1 MARFNFSAKI
11 RIGTK
16 LGLSLGLGVVL
27 VAGMIVSE
35 QINSNVIEA
44 LVATADKQ
52 QASVNESTNTEVLM
66 QKAQIAGRDLRMA
79 QSAAQVDS
87 LLVQLQQV
95 GREADLLLSSLDAM
109 TVTADQRQRFNDI
122 KEFSTSYIAAL
133 SDIGSK
139 RAAILSLFKK
149 LDEAET
155 KWTRSMNIVVNSEQ
169 FSFLS
174 NMNATDSLIREA
186 ESAFKDA
193 RTAAWRYFVLSESS
207 QVLRIAG
214 AADLATRKLNFA
226 RRDVTNDVVSRGI
239 DGLSAIVPE
248 YIAIL
253 KSITDTIDLQN
264 RIQTERV
271 GPTEVAARLLL
282 DRAVAV
288 STELSDRA
296 THDATA
302 GVAKA
307 NRIRLAVGLAVTL
320 LLIGTAMFAALAI
333 GKPIRRIGEV
343 LMRLANGNTSVGYL
357 RSDNRRDRQCGFVHL
372 RRTRDRGVDAD
383 ANRGRHPGADG
394 CGRLGRRAGIE
405 QRSRRIAVDR

>member
-1 MARFNFSAKI
+1 MSYN
-11 RIGTK
+11 
-16 LGLSLGLGVVL
+16 
-27 VAGMIVSE
+27 VS
-35 QINSNVIEA
+35 NLAVIH
-44 LVATADKQ
+44 
-52 QASVNESTNTEVLM
+52 
-66 QKAQIAGRDLRMA
+66 
-79 QSAAQVDS
+79 
-87 LLVQLQQV
+87 
-95 GREADLLLSSLDAM
+95 
-109 TVTADQRQRFNDI
+109 
-122 KEFSTSYIAAL
+122 
-133 SDIGSK
+133 
-139 RAAILSLFKK
+139 SLFKK
-149 LDEAET
+149 IDEAET

-169 FSFLS
+169 FSFMS

-214 AADLATRKLNFA
+214 AADLATQKLNFA

-253 KSITDTIDLQN
+253 KSITDTIDLQH

-282 DRAVAV
+282 DRAVAG

-296 THDATA
+296 TPDATA

-333 GKPIRRIGEV
+333 GKPIRPIGEP
-343 LMRLANGNTSVGYL
+343 LMRLANRNTRPSI
-357 RSDNRRDRQCGFVHL
+357 
-372 RRTRDRGVDAD
+372 
-383 ANRGRHPGADG
+383 P
-394 CGRLGRRAGIE
+394 
-405 QRSRRIAVDR
+405 